1 MHAVV
6 VEVSINDADDARQ
19 ELSNR
24 VIPMIRQ
31 APGFVSG
38 VWYVAG
44 EDKGRSVVV
53 FETEEGANA
62 AADMIRGNAR
72 AAVTMDDVS
81 VREVV
86 ATA

>member
-6 VEVSINDADDARQ
+6 VEVSINNEDDARQ
-19 ELSNR
+19 ELAGR
-24 VIPMIRQ
+24 VIPMVRQ

-38 VWYVAG
+38 VWYAAG
-44 EDKGRSVVV
+44 EGKGRSVVV
-53 FETEEGANA
+53 FETEDGANA
-62 AADMIRGNAR
+62 AADMVRGSAR
-72 AAVTMDDVS
+72 AAVTVDDVS